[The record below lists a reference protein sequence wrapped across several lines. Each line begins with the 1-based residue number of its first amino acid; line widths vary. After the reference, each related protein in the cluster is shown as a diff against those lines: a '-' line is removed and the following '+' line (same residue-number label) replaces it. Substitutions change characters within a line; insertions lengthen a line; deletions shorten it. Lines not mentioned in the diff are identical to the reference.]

1 MSRTIFHANRTV
13 RMKTLA
19 TPRIISSAVLR
30 CRQNFSIE
38 PRPSRQVLLRR
49 PGRVCGAI
57 FLSKAPGNMLFKIIV
72 TATIACILIAVASV
86 VYRLQKTKPIMM
98 IDAPEFRFS
107 ETWCSG
113 RSDRNMLARLAVAK
127 NILWVVVT
135 KNELQVSPHF
145 PFSVMFFP
153 EVFGLDHRVPG
164 KTITDVRET
173 SSRSLGRGVLVK
185 YRHATGDE
193 ENLELWASDVLTLRR
208 ALSDIRQ

>member
-1 MSRTIFHANRTV
+1 
-13 RMKTLA
+13 
-19 TPRIISSAVLR
+19 
-30 CRQNFSIE
+30 
-38 PRPSRQVLLRR
+38 
-49 PGRVCGAI
+49 
-57 FLSKAPGNMLFKIIV
+57 MLFKIIV

-185 YRHATGDE
+185 YRHATKK
-193 ENLELWASDVLTLRR
+193 TL
-208 ALSDIRQ
+208 SCG